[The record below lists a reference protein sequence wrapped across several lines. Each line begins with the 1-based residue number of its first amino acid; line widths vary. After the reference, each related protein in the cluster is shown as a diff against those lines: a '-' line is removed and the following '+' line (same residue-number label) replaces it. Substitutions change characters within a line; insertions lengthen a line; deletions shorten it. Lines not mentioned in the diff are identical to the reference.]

1 MKGKRVKLIRK
12 SPVGVQRKHYAAK
25 EDIAMEYDH
34 RRPFGD
40 FGGVY
45 AALAVGNRTL
55 RNF

>member
-25 EDIAMEYDH
+25 KDIAMEYDH
-34 RRPFGD
+34 RRLFGD

-45 AALAVGNRTL
+45 AALAVGNRIL
-55 RNF
+55 LNF